1 MRICCIIN
9 DRSGNAQ
16 TSSKTT
22 VNKMFAKHG
31 VEIDFYEIQDGNSIS
46 DLAKEA
52 VKKNYDTIV
61 AGGGDGTLNAVATAL
76 VDKPKIKF
84 GILPLGT
91 LNHFAGA
98 LNIPLDLEKAVET
111 IVAGHT
117 IAIDVGEVNGY
128 IFLNNSSLGLY
139 PAIVRLRE
147 IMQKS
152 GWSKWPAATWAAAK
166 MFTRFRRLRLKIT
179 SSAVTEMTTDCSML
193 FIGNNTY
200 EMNLSN
206 LGKRPTLVGGNI
218 WVMVPNVSTRWN
230 FITSILASVLAREKH
245 KDIITFNANKMN
257 VMTKKK
263 ILKVA
268 IDGEVVRI
276 TPPLSYRIQPK
287 SLRVIVPAETA
298 KK

>member
-276 TPPLSYRIQPK
+276 TPPLILSN
-287 SLRVIVPAETA
+287 SA
-298 KK
+298 